1 MPDKGFAERLRVFR
15 KKEGLSQLK
24 LAELV
29 NVSFMTIRRWESG
42 DTIPRMNEI
51 TDLAKVLNCTET
63 ELLNG
68 QPDGK
73 VRVTLSY
80 DINKMK
86 EGEIDMETSGF
97 DLFLGKN
104 GFIGLRGG
112 VMLSA
117 ERTIDDVMAEIRK
130 ELERGL
136 ATQIERGTIQKA

>member
-1 MPDKGFAERLRVFR
+1 MDISNRIRIFR
-15 KKEGLSQLK
+15 KKQGLNQFD
-24 LAELV
+24 LAEATG
-29 NVSFMTIRRWESG
+29 VSVDTVRRWESNKQF
-42 DTIPRMNEI
+42 PRTDELMSLSIALKI
-51 TDLAKVLNCTET
+51 TVD

-68 QPDGK
+68 PSDGK

-80 DINKMK
+80 DMNKMK
-86 EGEIDMETSGF
+86 EGEIDMDSNGF

-117 ERTIDDVMAEIRK
+117 ERTIDDVMTEIRK

-136 ATQIERGTIQKA
+136 AMQIERGTLQQA